1 MTDPLKNP
9 VGPLLAVA
17 RIVADYDLYRDTILL
32 HSPSLAGIAVTL
44 IPFPDPPESAFSL
57 LPLTTHGRPQVSPA
71 GCPQQRPVWRHSF
84 LFLGRDCA
92 TVFTPGAALV
102 LELYPTTT
110 VMNSVSWHLRSP
122 VGFCMLFLD
131 QGLYRKLMS
140 ERGHRGFR
148 VPQLPLQGSHLQTT
162 TGSTPSVSIVLRLI
176 GSERPDSI
184 LTEADTS
191 LLPCLDSEQQD
202 ESASSMTPTPHLP
215 PDSPTPPSFPSDP
228 QQEPNPPTSP
238 PLHVSIDHL
247 TPPLPDLQRESFG
260 LPSYDALAQIL
271 PEYQHLLRTVRPE
284 KQDQGKT
291 DGAQSQRKDP
301 AQINH
306 TYDIHGPNKRP
317 PIPDFQDSSFT
328 AEVTEQQNKE
338 LENYRTA
345 MCKMAEDII
354 ALRTQQAALEAENS
368 HLRSALSLHQEVGHT
383 LLQDTD
389 VDVMTKAE
397 ITDRIASLKVKLASE
412 TSKAASQRDKIQQL
426 QNELIKKNDHEK
438 ELERLRRAHQQQQA
452 VLHRYQSHGAKM
464 AGLETTV
471 RQQEKVIEKMEKVL
485 DTKLRERNKEN
496 TDRKKLDSKG
506 GNLTQEGR
514 KKEIECVLAAEN
526 ARLREELERMRYQP
540 PPVILQ
546 QPTRTIQVFPD
557 REKFSLLSQL
567 ERAEA
572 RMHTL
577 EHQLKAN
584 AREWGRE
591 KQSLTTKLRE
601 QEHGFART
609 SAVILHDLPAVSTH
623 THKISKDSL
632 VMKATHYI
640 CMHVEGLQVFR
651 FMFRYLNNLLQ
662 C

>member
-1 MTDPLKNP
+1 MK
-9 VGPLLAVA
+9 
-17 RIVADYDLYRDTILL
+17 RYYRPHT
-32 HSPSLAGIAVTL
+32 
-44 IPFPDPPESAFSL
+44 
-57 LPLTTHGRPQVSPA
+57 
-71 GCPQQRPVWRHSF
+71 
-84 LFLGRDCA
+84 
-92 TVFTPGAALV
+92 
-102 LELYPTTT
+102 
-110 VMNSVSWHLRSP
+110 
-122 VGFCMLFLD
+122 
-131 QGLYRKLMS
+131 
-140 ERGHRGFR
+140 
-148 VPQLPLQGSHLQTT
+148 
-162 TGSTPSVSIVLRLI
+162 ST
-176 GSERPDSI
+176 
-184 LTEADTS
+184 
-191 LLPCLDSEQQD
+191 
-202 ESASSMTPTPHLP
+202 
-215 PDSPTPPSFPSDP
+215 
-228 QQEPNPPTSP
+228 
-238 PLHVSIDHL
+238 
-247 TPPLPDLQRESFG
+247 LQRDSFG

-284 KQDQGKT
+284 KQDQGQT
-291 DGAQSQRKDP
+291 NGAQSQNKKDP

-306 TYDIHGPNKRP
+306 TYDIHSPSKRP
-317 PIPDFQDSSFT
+317 PIPDFQDSSPT

-338 LENYRTA
+338 VENYRTA

-354 ALRTQQAALEAENS
+354 ALRTQLAASEAENS
-368 HLRSALSLHQEVGHT
+368 HLRSDLSLHQEVGRT

-426 QNELIKKNDHEK
+426 QNELIKKNDNEK

-496 TDRKKLDSKG
+496 TDRKKLNIKDEAD
-506 GNLTQEGR
+506 NR

-540 PPVILQ
+540 QPVILQ
-546 QPTRTIQVFPD
+546 QPAQTIQVFPD

-572 RMHTL
+572 RIHTL
-577 EHQLKAN
+577 ENQLKAN

-601 QEHGFART
+601 QEYGFART
-609 SAVILHDLPAVSTH
+609 SAMILHDLPTKSVTESVLGRMRH
-623 THKISKDSL
+623 RQLDPLK
-632 VMKATHYI
+632 
-640 CMHVEGLQVFR
+640 
-651 FMFRYLNNLLQ
+651 
-662 C
+662 